1 MPLHFLPERELS
13 LITDSEQILQQISTQ
28 NSNDS
33 SVNIMASF
41 NDSTSSIITVDKPTL
56 RESFLVTRNRNASIG
71 FMAENSSIFIE
82 EEFERVVLTRMP
94 KYRWMVEQNRTIEE
108 KQNII
113 EEFYNKID
121 CQDTAPVKE
130 WIKRLREE
138 SCTADDLECLA
149 DVLAE
154 KDFGEIEF
162 FVEETGIAQLI
173 QTCKAKS
180 FTELFQHLNH
190 FTMTESQYQTEPV
203 LSEGHSFYLSIA
215 RLMNIEPWELAMTIS
230 DVLGIDHEQLGE
242 WPVAERFN
250 EEAAEWVRE
259 WSMEEIQCVA
269 NHINSSI
276 RIWVIEDHKMAI
288 DCIIKPEKLD
298 DEGVDKFVNLF

>member
-1 MPLHFLPERELS
+1 
-13 LITDSEQILQQISTQ
+13 
-28 NSNDS
+28 
-33 SVNIMASF
+33 MASF

-113 EEFYNKID
+113 EEFDNKID

-162 FVEETGIAQLI
+162 FVEETG
-173 QTCKAKS
+173 
-180 FTELFQHLNH
+180 
-190 FTMTESQYQTEPV
+190 
-203 LSEGHSFYLSIA
+203 
-215 RLMNIEPWELAMTIS
+215 
-230 DVLGIDHEQLGE
+230 
-242 WPVAERFN
+242 
-250 EEAAEWVRE
+250 
-259 WSMEEIQCVA
+259 
-269 NHINSSI
+269 
-276 RIWVIEDHKMAI
+276 
-288 DCIIKPEKLD
+288 
-298 DEGVDKFVNLF
+298 